1 MVNKQIQHRTSS
13 YVSKIEFFG
22 SDANVVYTLLE
33 RIYKRLE
40 DVKCDCYSE
49 LRPGTLVF
57 LDEIKV
63 LDQLFQ

>member
-1 MVNKQIQHRTSS
+1 MINLRIQNCTQS
-13 YVSKIEFFG
+13 YVDKIEFYG

-40 DVKCDCYSE
+40 DVKSDCYLE

-57 LDEIKV
+57 LDELKV